1 MWHSLRAKWPRQR
14 CNVAITALI
23 FTVIGFIAGSL
34 PLSVWLGQLALKK
47 DVREYGD
54 GNPGAANVGKAGGPL
69 LGILAAVLDGLKGA
83 IPILIARYTFGVSG
97 AALIPVGLAP
107 VVGHA
112 FSPFL
117 GFHGGKAIA
126 VTFGIWLGLT
136 SWEGP
141 TVLGLGVLAASALIT
156 SSAWTILLAMF
167 GWLGYMLWR
176 SYEAAFLAIW
186 AGNQLIL
193 LWKHRNDLGDP
204 VGLRPYLARLI
215 GKTP

>member
-1 MWHSLRAKWPRQR
+1 M
-14 CNVAITALI
+14 TALV
-23 FTVIGFIAGSL
+23 FTVIGFVAGSL
-34 PLSVWLGQLALKK
+34 PLSVWLGKLALKT
-47 DVREYGD
+47 DVRQYGD

-69 LGILAAVLDGLKGA
+69 LGIIAAVLDGLKGA

-107 VVGHA
+107 VLGHA

-141 TVLGLGVLAASALIT
+141 TVLGVSVLVVSAVIT
-156 SSAWTILLAMF
+156 SSAWTIILAMF
-167 GWLGYMLWR
+167 GLGSYMLWR
-176 SYEAAFLAIW
+176 GYEAAFIAIW
-186 AGNQLIL
+186 AGNLLIL
-193 LWKHRNDLGDP
+193 LWKHRASLGEP
-204 VGLRPYLARLI
+204 VALKPYLARLF
-215 GKTP
+215 GKGS